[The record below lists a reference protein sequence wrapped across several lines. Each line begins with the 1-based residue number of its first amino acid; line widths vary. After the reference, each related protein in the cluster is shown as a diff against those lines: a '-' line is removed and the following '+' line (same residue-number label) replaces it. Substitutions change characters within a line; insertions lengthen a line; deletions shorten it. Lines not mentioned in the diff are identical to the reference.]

1 MAGRKQSERDGQGHR
16 FGGDWTEKKLEI
28 LKRYLGA
35 YTTALKKQPFRIAYI
50 DAFAGTGYRTMEQ
63 PEEDGNPLFPDLADE
78 ASQELLEG
86 SARIAL
92 KVEPRFDRY
101 IFIERDSNHCEQLE
115 GLRQEFPH
123 LAKDIKIRQ
132 GDANVVIQDLCSK
145 DWTTRRAVLFLDPYG
160 MQVEWRTIQ
169 QVAETGAID
178 LWLLFPLGIGVNR
191 MLPRS
196 GKFPEGWR
204 QRLNIFLGTEDW
216 YDAFYKT
223 EMIPSLFG
231 DHQTMRVK
239 AGIEAIGDYFV
250 ERLKSIFPGVAQ
262 KPAILTNSANC
273 PLYLFCFAVGSP
285 NPRAQGIALNIAED
299 ILKKF

>member
-1 MAGRKQSERDGQGHR
+1 
-16 FGGDWTEKKLEI
+16 
-28 LKRYLGA
+28 
-35 YTTALKKQPFRIAYI
+35 
-50 DAFAGTGYRTMEQ
+50 MEQ